1 MIFMD
6 KPDQNQF
13 FEQLLYFLQNG
24 SAKINGRFPL
34 TSNESQVRMQSL
46 GVQTVIVIADEK
58 NIEACWNVPILKQT
72 FWYWFKLSG
81 LVMNNRGKI
90 LVDCWPI
97 PHGDTISYVKIAQS
111 ASGHGARYIS
121 ITSSP
126 NCYNQP
132 HLKNI
137 QNSFWLQ
144 PKPQSVLDILKR

>member
-58 NIEACWNVPILKQT
+58 NIEAC
-72 FWYWFKLSG
+72 
-81 LVMNNRGKI
+81 
-90 LVDCWPI
+90 
-97 PHGDTISYVKIAQS
+97 
-111 ASGHGARYIS
+111 
-121 ITSSP
+121 
-126 NCYNQP
+126 
-132 HLKNI
+132 
-137 QNSFWLQ
+137 
-144 PKPQSVLDILKR
+144 